1 MPHGSKPPPTGTP
14 HKNSPHAPSP
24 KDAVSPRPDEDAIE
38 ACMDNDLGAEWPG
51 NIDCVE
57 KAVKRSRRK
66 LQSR

>member
-1 MPHGSKPPPTGTP
+1 MPHGSKAPPTGTS
-14 HKNSPHAPSP
+14 HKNSPRAPSP

-38 ACMDNDLGAEWPG
+38 ACLDNDLGAEWPG